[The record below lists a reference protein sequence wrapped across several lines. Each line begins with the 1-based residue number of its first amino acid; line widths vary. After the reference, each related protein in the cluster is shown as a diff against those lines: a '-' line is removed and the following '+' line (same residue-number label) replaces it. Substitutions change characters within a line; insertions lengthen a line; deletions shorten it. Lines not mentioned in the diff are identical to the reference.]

1 MQSGRTTTVMVALS
15 LGLVMAAG
23 CAKKPEVPG
32 SPEDVYRRFALANL
46 TGSEQ
51 AIRPLFIDHPDAAI
65 LWSEGAYPA
74 DVAEELGKHYREM
87 KIVRI
92 EEKFEWVLMKGSD
105 SPIPMELRRIDG
117 VWRLDA
123 SPIIDFRKRAAAQRG
138 SDSSR
143 LP

>member
-1 MQSGRTTTVMVALS
+1 MAISLS
-15 LGLVMAAG
+15 LVMAAG
-23 CAKKPEVPG
+23 CAQKPDVPG

-51 AIRPLFIDHPDAAI
+51 AIRPLIIDHPDAAI

-117 VWRLDA
+117 VWRFDA

-138 SDSSR
+138 ADVQSAP
-143 LP
+143 LKNP